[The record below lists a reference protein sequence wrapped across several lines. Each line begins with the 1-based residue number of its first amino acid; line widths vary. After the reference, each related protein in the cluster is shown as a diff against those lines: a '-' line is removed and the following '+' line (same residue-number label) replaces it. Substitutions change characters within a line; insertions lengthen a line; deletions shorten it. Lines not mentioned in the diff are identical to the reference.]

1 MGANEHGDVGKRS
14 RSEERASEF
23 GIQRM
28 ANPSRKRHHE
38 NRQAWK
44 NVERTKVGMA
54 EFELQLNVDKY
65 T

>member
-1 MGANEHGDVGKRS
+1 MAFKG
-14 RSEERASEF
+14 
-23 GIQRM
+23 M

-44 NVERTKVGMA
+44 NVKRIKVGMV
-54 EFELQLNVDKY
+54 EFKLWLNVDNY

>member
-1 MGANEHGDVGKRS
+1 MEMWGKGVARRS
-14 RSEERASEF
+14 GHLTLAFR
-23 GIQRM
+23 GM

-44 NVERTKVGMA
+44 NAKCTKVGMV
-54 EFELQLNVDKY
+54 EFELRLNVDKY

>member
-1 MGANEHGDVGKRS
+1 MAFRG
-14 RSEERASEF
+14 
-23 GIQRM
+23 M

-44 NVERTKVGMA
+44 NAEHTKVGMV
-54 EFELQLNVDKY
+54 EFELRLNVDNY